1 METTLM
7 TLTGGNSVE
16 ILKLQLQL
24 SLSKT
29 RLQLATEEAT
39 NLKLKAQLKEQ
50 KERKKQTT
58 STTNH
63 WWNDHRNN
71 SYGYWRKGAYKS
83 KRSDD
88 EYYCG
93 ESLLSARNDGV
104 N

>member
-1 METTLM
+1 METTPM
-7 TLTGGNSVE
+7 TPTGGNSAE

-29 RLQLATEEAT
+29 KLQLATEEAA
-39 NLKLKAQLKEQ
+39 NLKLKAKEQ

-58 STTNH
+58 SATNR

-88 EYYCG
+88 EYYCS
-93 ESLLSARNDGV
+93 ESLLSTRNNGV